1 MKTFSTTPHHLLAGL
16 VLTAAFVVSAGFPAQ
31 ASAAVTEPPACL
43 LGVLTSQKGEVFA
56 KGTVSVAPGSWAYIL
71 WVSTTGSVG
80 TEDSGKVIPQSG
92 FFQVTPS
99 TTTTYNY
106 TFRSGGSSVTC
117 SATLMV
123 GNTVSAPQGPT
134 NLSVQSVPLLS
145 GGVALPGASI
155 PVSYIQVRNTGTAG
169 ALLKGLW
176 IRERGT
182 APEASVASISTVDD
196 KGVTTQTQTNGPV
209 FVNGRAYATTNSYF
223 APGQLRL
230 FTIRAQMAPSLSNYR
245 GTQLKLE
252 VDGIDSD
259 ASTTSAFPIAGT
271 AWSIQY

>member
-1 MKTFSTTPHHLLAGL
+1 MKTFLTKPQNLFAGL
-16 VLTAAFVVSAGFPAQ
+16 VLTAAFVVSAGLPVQ
-31 ASAAVTEPPACL
+31 ASAATGEPPACL
-43 LGVLTSQKGEVFA
+43 LGVLTSQKGEVFE
-56 KGTVSVAPGSWAYIL
+56 KGTVSVAPGSWAYVL

-80 TEDSGKVIPQSG
+80 TEASGKAIPQSG

-99 TTTTYNY
+99 TTTTYSY

-117 SATLMV
+117 SATLTV
-123 GNTVSAPQGPT
+123 GNAVSAPQGPT

-145 GGVALPGASI
+145 GGVALPGASV

-182 APEASVASISTVDD
+182 APEASVASITTVDD
-196 KGVTTQTQTNGPV
+196 KGVTMHTSTNGSV
-209 FVNGRAYATTNSYF
+209 FTNGRAYATTNSYF
-223 APGQLRL
+223 VPGQLRL
-230 FTIRAQMAPSLSNYR
+230 FTVRAQMAPSLSNYR
-245 GTQLKLE
+245 GTQLRLE
-252 VDGIDSD
+252 IDGIDTD
-259 ASTTSAFPIAGT
+259 ASTTSTFPIAGT